1 MSLFAL
7 GLMLYG
13 EPVRINT
20 DILANIGLKNF
31 VFRNK
36 TYTAEATS
44 TILISTMLGLVTE
57 AILIAF
63 LRS

>member
-1 MSLFAL
+1 MRNYQRMFAL
-7 GLMLYG
+7 
-13 EPVRINT
+13 
-20 DILANIGLKNF
+20 
-31 VFRNK
+31 RNK

-44 TILISTMLGLVTE
+44 TMLIGTMLGLVTE